1 MADKVAEILSS
12 GKLQKAIEV
21 CNDEKAKVVDLFN
34 RSMLFI
40 HFHYFRPEKDYSP
53 VVVNLTNSTCFQ
65 FGELA
70 HRLPSNGTIKE

>member
-40 HFHYFRPEKDYSP
+40 HFHSFGPEKGSRDVFIVLY
-53 VVVNLTNSTCFQ
+53 
-65 FGELA
+65 
-70 HRLPSNGTIKE
+70 